1 MFLSSALEEVNMSEC
16 NSILGRFNLSTTG
29 ITSFWQFNESAPQKQ
44 KCCLLQILHELG
56 INFPLY

>member
-16 NSILGRFNLSTTG
+16 NSILGDLISTTG
-29 ITSFWQFNESAPQKQ
+29 ITSFWQFNETPPEAEVLS
-44 KCCLLQILHELG
+44 LQILHELG